1 MDGLKLFWSNTAV
14 QQRNSVFAFWNERN
28 QSKTYSRK
36 LNLEIRQRTVLLK
49 LYPEMGKKTIFES
62 TRAIIM
68 GHYSIL
74 YKIDANRIIIT
85 AFWDNRNDPEQLI
98 KFLKKG

>member
-1 MDGLKLFWSNTAV
+1 
-14 QQRNSVFAFWNERN
+14 
-28 QSKTYSRK
+28 
-36 LNLEIRQRTVLLK
+36 
-49 LYPEMGKKTIFES
+49 MGKKTIFES

-85 AFWDNRNDPEQLI
+85 AFWDNRNDPEKLI